1 MKKIRASFCL
11 IFIILFACS
20 PKKNTWTSRAYQGF
34 AVKYNVGFN
43 AVNSFNE
50 AQNSLML
57 SNTDDY
63 SDIIPLYPTVNKETT
78 SSISSQLNTTIEKC
92 RKAIKLH
99 SIRSKPTSKPM
110 GMSDKEFRAYREQEE
125 FNPQIPKA
133 WLLMGKA
140 EYYKADF
147 VEAIANSFSRCCTGV
162 ALRSKIFSA
171 ARLIP

>member
-50 AQNSLML
+50 AQNALIL
-57 SNTDDY
+57 ANTDDY
-63 SDIIPLYPTVNKETT
+63 SDVLPLYPTVNKETT

-133 WLLMGKA
+133 WLGAFVLVHIYMV
-140 EYYKADF
+140 YKEKLRILQSRF
-147 VEAIANSFSRCCTGV
+147 CRSNSHFQLYTPTLSR
-162 ALRSKIFSA
+162 K
-171 ARLIP
+171 P